1 MKRAAADVVVFVHIP
16 KAAGSSLRAVLER
29 QYRCGQLYTVQVLE
43 RVPEFAALPQTQRDR
58 YRCIQG
64 HLHFGIH
71 RLLSRPCCYVTMLRE
86 PRERVVSQYHYL
98 WNSRS
103 HPEHSRLRASGRSLA
118 DCVDRGLHL
127 MRDNEQV
134 RYLAGVCPTRGV
146 TGGDLAAAKQHV
158 QAFFGVAGLAEQFDE
173 SLLLMADHLG
183 WRLPYYERRNT
194 NLCRPGVTALDQKT
208 RTLIDARNELD
219 GELYKFVQGRLQDR
233 IRSQG
238 PGFQRRLEAF
248 QRANARRGAFCRTRW
263 GSLWRHVTQA
273 FAGKFDR

>member
-16 KAAGSSLRAVLER
+16 KAAGTSLRAVLER
-29 QYRCGQLYTVQVLE
+29 QYRSGELYTVEALE
-43 RVPEFAALPQTQRDR
+43 RIQEFAALPQTQRDR

-64 HLHFGIH
+64 HLHFGMH
-71 RLLSRPCCYVTMLRE
+71 RLLSKPCCYLTMLRD
-86 PRERVVSQYHYL
+86 PRERVVSQYYYL

-118 DCVDRGLHL
+118 ECVDRGLHL

-146 TGGDLAAAKQHV
+146 TDGDLAAAKQHV
-158 QAFFGVAGLAEQFDE
+158 QALFGVAGLAEQFDE

-183 WRLPYYERRNT
+183 WSLPYYERRNT
-194 NLCRPGVTALDQKT
+194 NRGRPGVGALDQRT
-208 RTLIDARNELD
+208 RTLIEARNELD
-219 GELYKFVQGRLQDR
+219 GELYEFVQGRLSDR

-238 PGFQRRLEAF
+238 PDFQRRLEAF
-248 QRANARRGAFCRTRW
+248 RRANARHGPFFGTSRA
-263 GSLWRHVTQA
+263 SLWRHVTQA
-273 FAGKFDR
+273 FTGKSDI